1 MTETVPG
8 RVSISRSWSGFWRR
22 GIFRTP
28 VTRTNPS
35 FSPSQG
41 WSGQSGFLRN
51 CSNGNRSD
59 QTELRMPQNQKGP
72 RLMLW
77 PFFSFLYS
85 RYAKDAKY
93 ARRTQG
99 KRDYG
104 KKATSDNPYPI

>member
-1 MTETVPG
+1 
-8 RVSISRSWSGFWRR
+8 
-22 GIFRTP
+22 
-28 VTRTNPS
+28 
-35 FSPSQG
+35 
-41 WSGQSGFLRN
+41 
-51 CSNGNRSD
+51 
-59 QTELRMPQNQKGP
+59 
-72 RLMLW
+72 MLW